1 MSDNIYF
8 SVVQFERIIACVYL
22 FVFLVLP
29 ICVIVDE
36 TIDMFDSFLGVFLGE
51 MSLSDR
57 NFRAERT
64 ASSPPTKV
72 GIMLSTFCLFQN
84 E

>member
-1 MSDNIYF
+1 MYILAWYMCVRMFIYLNI
-8 SVVQFERIIACVYL
+8 L
-22 FVFLVLP
+22 LLP
-29 ICVIVDE
+29 ICVIVDD
-36 TIDMFDSFLGVFLGE
+36 TIDIFDSFLGAFLGE

-72 GIMLSTFCLFQN
+72 GMILSTFCLVMN
-84 E
+84 K